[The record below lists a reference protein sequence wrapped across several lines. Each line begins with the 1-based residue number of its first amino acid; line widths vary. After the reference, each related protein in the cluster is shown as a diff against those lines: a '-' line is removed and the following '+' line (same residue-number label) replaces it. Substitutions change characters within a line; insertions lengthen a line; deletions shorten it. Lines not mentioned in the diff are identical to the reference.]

1 MASLTSAENSPTNEN
16 LNIEILINSNFY
28 WKFFNGNA
36 INVNESPVIMD
47 TFLGGGRAATDYANN
62 SAVKNAFKIATA
74 QIDTTP
80 DSIKRN
86 DKILH

>member
-1 MASLTSAENSPTNEN
+1 MASLTSVENPPTNEN
-16 LNIEILINSNFY
+16 LNIEILIDSNFY

-36 INVNESPVIMD
+36 INVNEDPVIMD
-47 TFLGGGRAATDYANN
+47 TFLGGGRATTDYANN
-62 SAVKNAFKIATA
+62 SIVKNAFKITTT

>member
-1 MASLTSAENSPTNEN
+1 
-16 LNIEILINSNFY
+16 
-28 WKFFNGNA
+28 
-36 INVNESPVIMD
+36 MD